1 MPVVPG
7 ATVEAMGPVEASML
21 EEPSP
26 PVGLAE
32 GGING
37 DKVLWMTLG
46 LRLRLRLGL
55 AAG

>member
-1 MPVVPG
+1 
-7 ATVEAMGPVEASML
+7 VEAMGPVVASML

-26 PVGLAE
+26 SIGLAE

-46 LRLRLRLGL
+46 LRLRLGLRLV
-55 AAG
+55 AG